1 MTFAR
6 AALGWSEGFSMAED
20 IASRDETHVVT
31 VANGWRRPPMTQRD
45 AARSQVLW
53 MAGQASR
60 AARSGRV
67 DDARWW
73 HERAVCALWNM
84 S

>member
-1 MTFAR
+1 
-6 AALGWSEGFSMAED
+6 MAEK
-20 IASRDETHVVT
+20 IARSDETNVVT
-31 VANGWRRPPMTQRD
+31 VANGWRRPPMTLRD
-45 AARSQVLW
+45 AARSQMLW

>member
-1 MTFAR
+1 
-6 AALGWSEGFSMAED
+6 MADD
-20 IASRDETHVVT
+20 IASSDETNVVT
-31 VANGWRRPPMTQRD
+31 VATGWRRPQMTQRNE
-45 AARSQVLW
+45 ARSQVLW
-53 MAGQASR
+53 MAGQASQ
-60 AARSGRV
+60 AAKSGRV